1 MTPGRQGA
9 QPGQQQRRQEEIL
22 IPPVLSGFK
31 SHCWEGFC
39 DPVSVLVTEVDAKKK
54 EKKIELGQSKTPGI
68 YVGNKQ
74 VHHNINNYCLWI
86 TCASQV
92 VLVVKNLPANAGDV
106 RDAGLVPGS
115 GRSAEGRH
123 GNPVQYFCLE
133 NPGGSLVGYSP
144 WGHGVRHD

>member
-54 EKKIELGQSKTPGI
+54 EKKIELGQPKTPGI

-74 VHHNINNYCLWI
+74 CIIILII
-86 TCASQV
+86 TA
-92 VLVVKNLPANAGDV
+92 
-106 RDAGLVPGS
+106 
-115 GRSAEGRH
+115 
-123 GNPVQYFCLE
+123 Y
-133 NPGGSLVGYSP
+133 GSLVLP
-144 WGHGVRHD
+144 RWH